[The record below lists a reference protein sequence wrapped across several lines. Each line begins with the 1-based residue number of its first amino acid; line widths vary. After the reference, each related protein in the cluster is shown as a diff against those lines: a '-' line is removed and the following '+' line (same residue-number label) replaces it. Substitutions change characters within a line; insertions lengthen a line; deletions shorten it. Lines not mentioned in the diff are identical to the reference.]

1 MSLLLMHVF
10 QCVKWRLGTWLF
22 IIGPLVEHSMNRI
35 DMLFSI
41 NGLLILK
48 DPLPTSHPF
57 AGHRDKM

>member
-1 MSLLLMHVF
+1 
-10 QCVKWRLGTWLF
+10 
-22 IIGPLVEHSMNRI
+22 MNRI